1 MENKKNDILVVV
13 DMQKDFVDGSLG
25 TKEAV
30 EIVDNVAELIR
41 SDRFDS
47 MIVTYDTHEK
57 NYLDTQEGHN
67 LPVVHCVRKSEGW
80 MLDKKIQAALD
91 ENSTRP
97 CAIVTK
103 VTFGGE
109 KVIEA
114 LEGIRKYVGEPTSF
128 TFVGLCTDIC
138 VISNALLIKAYYPE
152 VPMYVVENA
161 TAGVTPD
168 LKDAAMKVMASCQIK
183 SC

>member
-1 MENKKNDILVVV
+1 MESRKNDVLVVI

-30 EIVDNVAELIR
+30 EIVDNVVGQIKSGR
-41 SDRFDS
+41 YDS
-47 MIVTYDTHEK
+47 MVVTLDTHSE
-57 NYLDTQEGHN
+57 NYLQTQEGHN
-67 LPVVHCVRKSEGW
+67 LPVEHCIRNSEGW
-80 MLDKKIQAALD
+80 MLDKKVQEALS
-91 ENSTRP
+91 ENKLP
-97 CAIVTK
+97 CAVVTK

-114 LEGIRKYVGEPTSF
+114 LEGIRKNVGEPTSF

-152 VPMYVVENA
+152 TPMCVVENA

-168 LKDAAMKVMASCQIK
+168 LKDAALKVMASCQIK
-183 SC
+183 SI

>member
-1 MENKKNDILVVV
+1 MEKRKNDVLVII

-30 EIVDNVAELIR
+30 AIVDNVVEQIR
-41 SDRFDS
+41 SKRFDS
-47 MIVTYDTHEK
+47 MIVTYDTHGN
-57 NYLDTQEGHN
+57 NYMDTQEGHN
-67 LPVVHCVRKSEGW
+67 LPVVHCVKETEGW
-80 MLDKKIQAALD
+80 MLDRKVQEALD
-91 ENSTRP
+91 QNRDIP
-97 CAIVTK
+97 CAVVTK

-114 LEGIRKYVGEPTSF
+114 LEGIKKYVGEPTSF

>member
-1 MENKKNDILVVV
+1 MENRKNDVLVVV

-30 EIVDNVAELIR
+30 EIVDNVVDQIKSGR
-41 SDRFDS
+41 YDS

-57 NYLDTQEGHN
+57 NYLETQEGHN
-67 LPVVHCVRKSEGW
+67 LPVEHCIRSTDGW
-80 MLDKKIQAALD
+80 MLDKKVQDAL
-91 ENSTRP
+91 EQNKTIP
-97 CAIVTK
+97 TAIVTK

-114 LEGIRKYVGEPTSF
+114 LEGIRKHVGEPTSF

-152 VPMYVVENA
+152 VPMCVIENA

-168 LKDAAMKVMASCQIK
+168 LKSAALKVMASCQIK
-183 SC
+183 QI